1 MSDYSQGPGWWQA
14 SDGRWYPPETHPDYV
29 APPPAAPAVVPPPAA
44 PAVVPPPAAPAAE
57 PTAPTAGDSTSAPP
71 AAPAA
76 AIGQP
81 AALPD
86 AFAPAAGPATETG
99 GRRRVPGFLLIA
111 AVVVVVAGG
120 AWVLLSSLLGSSAAA
135 GAESPEEAF
144 DRMMAAMDDE
154 DGLGLISI
162 ADLEEFGLVRDAI
175 EQVAGDDLA
184 AGLPGGL
191 DLAVTG
197 LDGGPV
203 VADFRELGGP
213 GSGLVVAAPE
223 GMRITLARTD
233 AAGAGVVVYDRSS
246 VTMFSTAEFD
256 PGSEV
261 ALTVTPRGAGFEVDA
276 TGELNGERIDPEEP
290 FRSDDVALE
299 MVFVERDGRWFFSL
313 GYTIAHLAVEA
324 GAVDAPDWGR
334 WRSVLEDERAGADSP
349 TEAVSRA
356 IGAFPELDLEE
367 AMWVIDPIETR
378 LLHDFLPQIL
388 DAIDEP
394 VDDLLDSQTLE
405 IVELELSEEIDGDR
419 ADVFLET
426 IVLRSTDEFGDE
438 FTLEFDGD
446 WCYVL
451 EDRFDSERG
460 CLDEELEGLQR
471 DLERELADSGFDAG
485 IDLRD
490 LLADRPFVRTHLRS
504 GKWYVSPLDTMI
516 AYGEAFA
523 ETFEGVAEEFQAQ
536 ISEDGGVVP
545 AETVAIDET
554 RTVAVPAGGAAGL
567 GIEFATDDFFED
579 QFDFEL
585 SLAAVTFEADG
596 RVELQHGL
604 RDTFGDEAEGRVRL
618 RAGEPEQLV
627 VVAEPELPRTRAVV
641 FHNRGGEPVEVTVTV
656 RAVEYLAVEDGR
668 TEGGVIDEHGTPWMV
683 FAGPDATLTGAAG
696 HLLEFDRFPWFELDD
711 APTPEDGGPVEGLI
725 LVVGE
730 PGAEFEVVP
739 SG

>member
-29 APPPAAPAVVPPPAA
+29 APPPAAPPADPA
-44 PAVVPPPAAPAAE
+44 PTAPAAA
-57 PTAPTAGDSTSAPP
+57 PTQWVPTAGGTPSVPP
-71 AAPAA
+71 TT

-81 AALPD
+81 AELPD
-86 AFAPAAGPATETG
+86 AFAPGTTPTESG
-99 GRRRVPGFLLIA
+99 GRRRGPRLLLVA

-175 EQVAGDDLA
+175 GQVAGDDLA

-213 GSGLVVAAPE
+213 ESGLVVAAPE
-223 GMRITLARTD
+223 GMRISLTRTD

-276 TGELNGERIDPEEP
+276 TGEFNGERIDPDEP
-290 FRSDDVALE
+290 LRSDDVALE

-324 GAVDAPDWGR
+324 GALDEPEWGR

-367 AMWVIDPIETR
+367 AMWVIDPVETR

-388 DAIDEP
+388 EAIDEP
-394 VDDLLDSQTLE
+394 VDDLLESETLE
-405 IVELELSEEIDGDR
+405 VVELELSEEIDGDR

-426 IVLRSTDEFGDE
+426 IVVRSTNEFGDE
-438 FTLEFDGD
+438 TTLELDGD
-446 WCYVL
+446 WCYVV
-451 EDRFDSERG
+451 EDRFEVLERG

-471 DLERELADSGFDAG
+471 DLERELADSGIDAAV
-485 IDLRD
+485 DLRD
-490 LLADRPFVRTHLRS
+490 LLADRPFVRTQLRS

-516 AYGEAFA
+516 AYGEVFS
-523 ETFEGVAEEFQAQ
+523 ETFEGVAESLQATLGGD
-536 ISEDGGVVP
+536 SGVVP

-554 RTVAVPAGGAAGL
+554 RTVTVPAGGAAGL
-567 GIEFATDDFFED
+567 GIAFESDDFFED
-579 QFDFEL
+579 EFGFVSAQ
-585 SLAAVTFEADG
+585 AAVTFEADG
-596 RVELQHGL
+596 RLEIQHGL
-604 RDTFGDEAEGRVRL
+604 RDPFGDDLQDRVRL
-618 RAGEPEQLV
+618 RAGEPELLV
-627 VVAEPELPRTRAVV
+627 VLAEPELPRTPAVV
-641 FHNRGGEPVEVTVTV
+641 FHNRGEEPVEVTVTV
-656 RAVEYLAVEDGR
+656 RTVEYLAIGGGR
-668 TEGGVIDEHGTPWMV
+668 AERGVIDEHGTPWIV
-683 FAGPDATLTGAAG
+683 NVEGTADLSGADAFFVA
-696 HLLEFDRFPWFELDD
+696 FDRFPWFELDRSPSNQVD
-711 APTPEDGGPVEGLI
+711 DVAFGLVFI
-725 LVVGE
+725 VGE
-730 PGAEFEVVP
+730 PGAEFELEP
-739 SG
+739 DG